1 MDIVTHI
8 QPHTENLQN
17 VCGRLST
24 EQLKNLKLAVMEFY
38 YLLPGFEDVVSRY
51 IKIPITKDQ
60 LSTDISN
67 GNLESYQTA
76 IEKSNAE
83 IDEYAADYEEPEALD
98 IFILEALDNAVASTN
113 NPASVAGLFLGVIN
127 TLDYYENFSD
137 EPEYWNKLLEQE
149 LLLQNEIVSAA
160 EKNELSAHSVYQ
172 KQYKYVDFAV
182 L

>member
-1 MDIVTHI
+1 MDIVKHI
-8 QPHTENLQN
+8 QPHTENLHN

-38 YLLPGFEDVVSRY
+38 YLLPGFEDVISRH
-51 IKIPITKDQ
+51 IQLPVTKNQ
-60 LSTDISN
+60 LSTAISN

-83 IDEYAADYEEPEALD
+83 MNEYAADYEEPEALD
-98 IFILEALDNAVASTN
+98 IFILEALDNAVADTN
-113 NPASVAGLFLGVIN
+113 HPASVAGLLIGVIN

-160 EKNELSAHSVYQ
+160 EKNELSGPSAYQ
-172 KQYKYVDFAV
+172 KQYRDVDFAI